1 MKAWL
6 ELFRISNLPTVW
18 SNLAAGAAL
27 GWMMSPDSTSFS
39 LEMAFA
45 ILCVMIA
52 GSCLYTGGMVLNDVF
67 DVAVD
72 HDERPSRP
80 IPSGRISLGSAAR
93 VGSILLILGIGMA
106 ALAGKGHWPVVI
118 IATTIALLSV
128 VYDATHLRSAISILP
143 LSICRGL
150 LYPLGGL
157 AINSTEWD
165 FSVMLIFGFIGLFS
179 AAHTIA
185 LSLVARG
192 EAEPP
197 FDSCSSCEQPLLET
211 QENCPE
217 CGVESS
223 DFAIGNR
230 PHLRQQGINQLLG
243 LVTFVLGIPGLMY
256 LVSSSMLHGSEYGT
270 VAWPFPAIGVLGSTI
285 ILVWGLRQ
293 NQRNLHAEPPR
304 LTAFILGSIAAFCLY
319 DAVILCMIGSQGPI
333 FALFAYSMYFI
344 VRRMHRR
351 IPGT

>member
-39 LEMAFA
+39 LDMA
-45 ILCVMIA
+45 IGIICVTIA

-72 HDERPSRP
+72 HEERPSRP
-80 IPSGRISLGSAAR
+80 IPSGRISLGNAAR
-93 VGSILLILGIGMA
+93 MGSILLVVGIGMA
-106 ALAGKGHWPVVI
+106 ALAGTGHWPAVI
-118 IATTIALLSV
+118 IATVIAVLSV
-128 VYDATHLRSAISILP
+128 VYDATHLRSSISILP

-157 AINSTEWD
+157 AIGSVEWD

-179 AAHTIA
+179 AIHTIA

-192 EAEPP
+192 EAEPRFNHSANSP
-197 FDSCSSCEQPLLET
+197 RQLPKNRKTSPESGVDGSDSLMK
-211 QENCPE
+211 
-217 CGVESS
+217 
-223 DFAIGNR
+223 
-230 PHLRQQGINQLLG
+230 LLG
-243 LVTFVLGIPGLMY
+243 LVTFVLAIPGLMY
-256 LVSSSMLHGSEYGT
+256 LLFSSLLEGTEYDAG
-270 VAWPFPAIGVLGSTI
+270 AWPFPAIGVLGSLI
-285 ILVWGLRQ
+285 ILVWGLTRNRQ
-293 NQRNLHAEPPR
+293 KLDEEPPR
-304 LTAFILGSIAAFCLY
+304 RTAFILGSIAAFCLY
-319 DAVILCMIGSQGPI
+319 DAVILCMIGAQGPF
-333 FALFAYSMYFI
+333 FALFAYYLYFI